1 MTGYEDPVVVAF
13 VQGTVVAGV
22 IFAAY
27 KLWNMDKHKN
37 A

>member
-1 MTGYEDPVVVAF
+1 MAGYEDPVVVAL

-27 KLWNMDKHKN
+27 KLWNMDKQKD